1 MSSTGDTTRLLVLG
15 VTVIF
20 EPANGYQLRRELL
33 SWDVESWANIQPG
46 SIYSMLNTLTKQGL
60 VERFDLVVPGSV
72 RPVAVYRSTEAGRS
86 ELRELVSQGIL
97 QVNQFDQGLAYAA
110 FSLMIMVFTREEVL
124 PLLERRQL
132 GLADGIIALR
142 EKRAAVNADTGTP
155 PHVERL
161 VGYAIQMH
169 EAELDWLKAFTEN
182 VRKGDL
188 TFLGDPAMRDWKP
201 VDDDPAWRMVGE
213 REVYLQAI
221 AQLDHR

>member
-1 MSSTGDTTRLLVLG
+1 MSSADTTRLLVLG
-15 VTVIF
+15 VTSLF

-46 SIYSMLNTLTKQGL
+46 SIYSMLGTLTKQGL
-60 VERFDLVVPGSV
+60 VERFDLVVDGSG
-72 RPVAVYRSTEAGRS
+72 RPVAVYQTTDAGRA
-86 ELRELVSQGIL
+86 ELRELVTEGIL

-110 FSLMIMVFTREEVL
+110 FSLMIMVFSREEVL

-142 EKRAAVNADTGTP
+142 EKEAAVAADSGTP

-169 EAELDWLKAFTEN
+169 QAELDWLKAFTEN
-182 VRKGDL
+182 IRKGDL
-188 TFLGDPAMRDWKP
+188 TFLGDPEMQDWKP
-201 VDDDPAWRMVGE
+201 VDDDPAWRMVHE
-213 REVYLQAI
+213 REVYLEAI
-221 AQLDHR
+221 AGLKR